1 MRSGRGDTVGRPE
14 PPHVISLKVARS
26 YWLLNRFCGIFAAEK
41 M

>member
-1 MRSGRGDTVGRPE
+1 VGRPE